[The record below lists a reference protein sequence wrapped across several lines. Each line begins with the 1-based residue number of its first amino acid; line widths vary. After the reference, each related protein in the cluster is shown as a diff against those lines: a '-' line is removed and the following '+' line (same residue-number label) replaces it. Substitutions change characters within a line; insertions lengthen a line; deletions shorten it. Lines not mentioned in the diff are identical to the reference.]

1 MKEYFKEERKKME
14 IRTIK
19 CKSGNEYNIVNE
31 TWETSRA
38 WGHKSTLVAPW
49 GEVESRKVRYYNR
62 TWESYT
68 YQTCMS
74 GLLDTILENNL
85 KSYIAQI
92 KEVRGITRLL
102 KGTRE
107 EIENDW
113 NKKEYIQDLK
123 EIQERI
129 RTRNFD

>member
-1 MKEYFKEERKKME
+1 ME
-14 IRTIK
+14 IRKIK

-31 TWETSRA
+31 YWETSNS
-38 WGHKSTLVAPW
+38 WGHKSTLIAPW
-49 GEVESRKVRYYNR
+49 GEVGSKKVRYYNR

-68 YQTCMS
+68 YQTCML

-85 KSYIAQI
+85 KFYITQI

-113 NKKEYIQDLK
+113 NKREYIQDLK

-129 RTRNFD
+129 KTRNFD

>member
-1 MKEYFKEERKKME
+1 ME
-14 IRTIK
+14 IRKIK

-31 TWETSRA
+31 YWETSRA
-38 WGHKSTLVAPW
+38 WGHKSTLIAPW

-113 NKKEYIQDLK
+113 NKKEYTQDLK

>member
-1 MKEYFKEERKKME
+1 ME
-14 IRTIK
+14 IRKIK

-102 KGTRE
+102 KSTRE

-129 RTRNFD
+129 KTRNFD

>member
-1 MKEYFKEERKKME
+1 ME
-14 IRTIK
+14 IRKIK

-31 TWETSRA
+31 YWETSNS
-38 WGHKSTLVAPW
+38 WGHKSTLIAPW

-68 YQTCMS
+68 YQNCMS

-102 KGTRE
+102 KSTRE

>member
-1 MKEYFKEERKKME
+1 ME
-14 IRTIK
+14 IRKIK

-31 TWETSRA
+31 YWETSRA
-38 WGHKSTLVAPW
+38 WGHKSTLIAPW

-129 RTRNFD
+129 KTRNFDN

>member
-1 MKEYFKEERKKME
+1 ME
-14 IRTIK
+14 IKKII
-19 CKSGNEYNIVNE
+19 CKSGREYSIVNE
-31 TWETSRA
+31 YWETSRA
-38 WGHKSTLVAPW
+38 WGHKSTLVAQC